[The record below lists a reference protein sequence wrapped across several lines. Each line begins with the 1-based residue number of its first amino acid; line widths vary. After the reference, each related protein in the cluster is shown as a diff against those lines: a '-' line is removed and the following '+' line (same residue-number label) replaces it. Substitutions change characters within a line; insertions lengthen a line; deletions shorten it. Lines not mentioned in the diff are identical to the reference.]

1 MRSPFSKEVYIR
13 LTDDETA
20 LICTSKY
27 GRLLSKATKFPLH
40 RLPVREVHAEIAT
53 PRAARW
59 PRSFLG
65 LTENPNP

>member
-27 GRLLSKATKFPLH
+27 GRLFSKATAFPLQAQ
-40 RLPVREVHAEIAT
+40 PVRDVHAEIAVT
-53 PRAARW
+53 RAARW

-65 LTENPNP
+65 LTGES

>member
-1 MRSPFSKEVYIR
+1 MRSPFSKDIYIR
-13 LTDDETA
+13 LTDNETA

-27 GRLLSKATKFPLH
+27 GRLLSKATLFPLQSQTAQD
-40 RLPVREVHAEIAT
+40 VHAEAAT

-65 LTENPNP
+65 LTDEL